1 MTNVCSHMVRRSSR
15 GSVPAPTHSLWEESH
30 MKLSRVLAVLCALV
44 AFGAASSAAYA
55 VRYVALGDSY
65 SSGTGT
71 RTYYDSSCQ
80 RSIYAYPYLLHNAHP
95 DWTFVHA
102 ACSGA
107 KTGDVINT
115 QSASLTADTNWVTY
129 TIGGNDAGFSS
140 VITECAEPSWASDCD
155 GAIDDAQAFIQ
166 NTLPGRLDL
175 VNNKIKSLSPS
186 AKVIVL
192 DYPRLFNG
200 QDCNAGTW
208 FSPSEE
214 TRLNQTADLLHDR
227 IREAATRAGAN
238 FLFRDVIPPFIG
250 HAVCDGGSGS
260 ATEWINGLPN
270 PVGGSYPPKT

>member
-1 MTNVCSHMVRRSSR
+1 
-15 GSVPAPTHSLWEESH
+15 
-30 MKLSRVLAVLCALV
+30 MKLRRLV
-44 AFGAASSAAYA
+44 AFVCVLAACVIFVAPAWA
-55 VRYVALGDSY
+55 TRYVALGDSY

-71 RTYYDSSCQ
+71 RTYYDSNCQ
-80 RSIYAYPYLLHNAHP
+80 RSVYAYPYLLHNAHP
-95 DWTFVHA
+95 SWAFVHA

-115 QSASLTADTNWVTY
+115 QSSSLTSDTNWVSY

-140 VITECAEPSWASDCD
+140 VITECAKPSWASNCN
-155 GAIDDAQAFIQ
+155 GAIDGAQSYIN

-200 QDCNAGTW
+200 EDCNAGTW

-214 TRLNQTADLLHDR
+214 TRLNQTADLLRDKLSQ
-227 IREAATRAGAN
+227 AASRGGSN
-238 FLFRDVIPPFIG
+238 FIFRDVIPPFIG
-250 HAVCDGGSGS
+250 HAVCDGGGGS
-260 ATEWINGLPN
+260 STEWINGLSN
-270 PVGGSYPPKT
+270 PVGESYHPKTTGHANGYYPVVHNTTG